1 MKSIKAV
8 QRKLQRDDKFNRE
21 YVVSM
26 LSADD
31 GAYYYIVQNH
41 GGALQTTYR
50 MYPLLGGVYQ
60 VHDAY
65 NEPTFSSFNEAV
77 EYIVT
82 HPAPHP
88 DTIFDSIIESD
99 VFLKN
104 YEADSRNGMPWNAAH
119 MIMLIKTSGLTYG
132 NNSVLAKLVGWAN
145 GD

>member
-1 MKSIKAV
+1 
-8 QRKLQRDDKFNRE
+8 
-21 YVVSM
+21 M

-99 VFLKN
+99 VFLEN

>member
-65 NEPTFSSFNEAV
+65 NEPTFSSFNEAI

-82 HPAPHP
+82 HTAAH
-88 DTIFDSIIESD
+88 DDAIFDSIIESD
-99 VFLKN
+99 VFLEN

>member
-99 VFLKN
+99 VFLEN